1 MYYFILLIFNKIF
14 VFQTFI
20 YLSIYISHNHLHPG
34 TSRVHWLR
42 YDDNM
47 VARDTWAKDL
57 YKDFKSKVIK
67 VKNAYTERFH
77 WIFAIDYFCKFIFI
91 MHCHFYNIA
100 INNIL
105 LHNLKLYEKIIFS
118 HLQHFFNISS
128 TYWPHY
134 RMTSF
139 DPPAL
144 VARPMESCFILLAE
158 NFKIYKVFFKFF
170 ISLQSLLQRN
180 SFRVDISLSLFS
192 F

>member
-1 MYYFILLIFNKIF
+1 MSFPFLFLNSPNNCITSSYSFLIQFLFFKLWY
-14 VFQTFI
+14 I
-20 YLSIYISHNHLHPG
+20 YHNHLHPG

-91 MHCHFYNIA
+91 MHCHFYNIV

-105 LHNLKLYEKIIFS
+105 LHNLKLYEKIIFITS
-118 HLQHFFNISS
+118 STFLQHIFNLLTTLQDDLIWPSGISCS
-128 TYWPHY
+128 SNGKLFHSVG
-134 RMTSF
+134 R
-139 DPPAL
+139 
-144 VARPMESCFILLAE
+144 
-158 NFKIYKVFFKFF
+158 KF
-170 ISLQSLLQRN
+170 
-180 SFRVDISLSLFS
+180 
-192 F
+192 